1 MSERIRD
8 VMTPDPVVLPA
19 NASIHDAASAMKQ
32 RDIGAV
38 LVADGDELCG
48 LVTDR
53 DLVVRVLAEGYNEA
67 RLGDIVSERMI
78 TLGPDDPIESAVA
91 AMSEAAVR
99 RVPVVD
105 NGKLVG
111 MLSLGDLAR
120 ERDRD
125 SALGEI
131 SSAPP
136 NS

>member
-1 MSERIRD
+1 
-8 VMTPDPVVLPA
+8 
-19 NASIHDAASAMKQ
+19 
-32 RDIGAV
+32 
-38 LVADGDELCG
+38 
-48 LVTDR
+48 
-53 DLVVRVLAEGYNEA
+53 LAEGYNEA

-120 ERDRD
+120 DRDRD